1 MGINSKLSDRDLL
14 NAIYNAALEYS
25 KLVGKSFLI
34 VGINKNTGY
43 FWFQCYF
50 ERKHFMHLLGI
61 KSKTLN
67 VCI

>member
-34 VGINKNTGY
+34 VGKNKY
-43 FWFQCYF
+43 
-50 ERKHFMHLLGI
+50 
-61 KSKTLN
+61 
-67 VCI
+67 